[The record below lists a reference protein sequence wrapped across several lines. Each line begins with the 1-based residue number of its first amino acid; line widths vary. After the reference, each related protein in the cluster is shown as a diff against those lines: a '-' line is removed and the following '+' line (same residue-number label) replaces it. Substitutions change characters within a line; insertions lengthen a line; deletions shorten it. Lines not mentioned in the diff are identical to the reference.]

1 LELPLNE
8 GKGRLSSRLS
18 RWNKR
23 ERHTSSRGLS
33 ISIVNELLI
42 DTVKGDRY
50 V

>member
-1 LELPLNE
+1 MEGREGSLNDFRE
-8 GKGRLSSRLS
+8 GGQ
-18 RWNKR
+18 R

-33 ISIVNELLI
+33 ISIVINLLI